1 MKTPDSILLFVLGF
15 IVWIL
20 GSVYYAYRGPS
31 VLETTSLR
39 YWISLF
45 ISPTRTQ
52 LRHTAASG
60 RGGRRA
66 LTDSTSFLPYGKAW
80 EPCTMQA
87 VCWTFQDM
95 PTTERLKVI

>member
-39 YWISLF
+39 YWISFF
-45 ISPTRTQ
+45 ISPLLSAVLCIAILK
-52 LRHTAASG
+52 LRHVPPTAWASG
-60 RGGRRA
+60 MLLLAIPG
-66 LTDSTSFLPYGKAW
+66 
-80 EPCTMQA
+80 
-87 VCWTFQDM
+87 
-95 PTTERLKVI
+95 